1 MMTGCRFPPAE
12 SWQLRRFT
20 AGGRAT
26 GIARTRSGPRW
37 VCPTLPPDCLP
48 DGATFT
54 IQLHVR
60 TVNPQTRLVYR
71 LSVPR
76 RAVLNRRALWYA
88 TAFVALAVLVDI
100 TDFDRVNSFAV
111 NNLQPL
117 AGGNGRPQMR
127 DWTEVLISPAGPMIT
142 ALVIAAAAI
151 CLLARRQTRAAAA
164 WPAALGLA
172 LVVEIVCKLVVG
184 QHRSGIWHGFG
195 LTFDS
200 SFPSGHML
208 RAILITGAVAAV
220 IPALRLGLGLWCVAV
235 AVCLLING
243 WHLPTD
249 IAGGILA
256 GMALYYF
263 AQAFSL
269 TPRTAASPSSSSS
282 SPYPGTVAP
291 VPDRPG
297 TYGSRSR

>member
-1 MMTGCRFPPAE
+1 M
-12 SWQLRRFT
+12 
-20 AGGRAT
+20 
-26 GIARTRSGPRW
+26 
-37 VCPTLPPDCLP
+37 
-48 DGATFT
+48 
-54 IQLHVR
+54 
-60 TVNPQTRLVYR
+60 
-71 LSVPR
+71 
-76 RAVLNRRALWYA
+76 VLAA
-88 TAFVALAVLVDI
+88 LVDI

-111 NNLQPL
+111 HHLQPL
-117 AGGNGRPQMR
+117 AGGNGHPQMR
-127 DWTEVLISPAGPMIT
+127 SWTEVLISPAGPMIT
-142 ALVIAAAAI
+142 AIVIAVAAI
-151 CLLARRQTRAAAA
+151 CLLAQGRSRAAAA
-164 WPAALGLA
+164 WPAALGMA

-220 IPALRLGLGLWCVAV
+220 IPAVRIALGLWCVAV

-263 AQAFSL
+263 ARGYSL
-269 TPRTAASPSSSSS
+269 TPRTAASPASS

-291 VPDRPG
+291 VPDPPG
-297 TYGSRSR
+297 TYGSR

>member
-1 MMTGCRFPPAE
+1 
-12 SWQLRRFT
+12 
-20 AGGRAT
+20 
-26 GIARTRSGPRW
+26 
-37 VCPTLPPDCLP
+37 
-48 DGATFT
+48 
-54 IQLHVR
+54 VR
-60 TVNPQTRLVYR
+60 IVNPQIPLVYR

-76 RAVLNRRALWYA
+76 RSALNRRALWYA
-88 TAFVALAVLVDI
+88 TAFVVLAALVDI
-100 TDFDRVNSFAV
+100 TDFDRLNSFAV
-111 NNLQPL
+111 HHLQPL
-117 AGGNGRPQMR
+117 AGGNGHPRMR
-127 DWTEVLISPAGPMIT
+127 AWTEVLISPGSPMI
-142 ALVIAAAAI
+142 AAIVIAVAAM
-151 CLLARRQTRAAAA
+151 CLVAQRRPRAAAA
-164 WPAALGLA
+164 WPAALVAA
-172 LVVEIVCKLVVG
+172 LVVEVVSKLVVG
-184 QHRSGIWHGFG
+184 QHRSGVWHGFG

-220 IPALRLGLGLWCVAV
+220 IPALRGALVVWCAAV

-282 SPYPGTVAP
+282 PSSPYRGTAAP
-291 VPDRPG
+291 VPDRSG
-297 TYGSRSR
+297 T